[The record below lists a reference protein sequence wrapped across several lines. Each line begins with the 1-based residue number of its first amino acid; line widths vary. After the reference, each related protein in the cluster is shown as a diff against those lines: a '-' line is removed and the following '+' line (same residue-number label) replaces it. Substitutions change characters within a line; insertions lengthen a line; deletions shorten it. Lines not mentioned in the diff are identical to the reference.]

1 MIIRSHTSSTTSAG
15 SSGSSPQQPSPSTG
29 AEDRAGTQIAEIQKY
44 NRQTNQLSIHYFAKK
59 VMDLGVLF
67 LPNSVKK
74 YLTTPP
80 TKDEISHA
88 QHHQRTI
95 PYTLNLPASFMIHKV
110 WISFQV
116 YKWHRT
122 AVDKNYGSLHKKVR
136 FHIYTFLPFLANPWK
151 WDDKDYVA
159 RFQQFNVAQLAN
171 YITVGVLCKV
181 VTYSSWWIRFVPA
194 IAHQPA
200 ASCMI
205 ISILSCLEFKLC
217 A

>member
-1 MIIRSHTSSTTSAG
+1 M
-15 SSGSSPQQPSPSTG
+15 
-29 AEDRAGTQIAEIQKY
+29 
-44 NRQTNQLSIHYFAKK
+44 
-59 VMDLGVLF
+59 GVLF

-80 TKDEISHA
+80 TKNEISHV
-88 QHHQRTI
+88 QHHQRTTPNI
-95 PYTLNLPASFMIHKV
+95 LNLPSSLMIYKV

-116 YKWHRT
+116 YKWPRT

-136 FHIYTFLPFLANPWK
+136 FHIYSFLPFLANPWK
-151 WDDKDYVA
+151 WADKDYVA

-171 YITVGVLCKV
+171 HLTVGVLYKV
-181 VTYSSWWIRFVPA
+181 VTYSSWRISFVHA

-205 ISILSCLEFKLC
+205 ICILRYGRVIIIFKSSYNRFKIDILRLVTSTTMVPWNIRDVLRSQN
-217 A
+217 